1 MFWFG
6 FILGAVIVI
15 GAQVAYKKYK
25 YLLPQWLQ
33 F

>member
-6 FILGAVIVI
+6 LIVGAGIVI
-15 GAQVAYKKYK
+15 GAQVTYKKFK